1 MTRAFLLTPG
11 FWQRSLCRCLTIIY
25 SGGDQ
30 CANELIFWLRW
41 AKFRPP
47 KGGKNKRKT
56 KSSSNTNC
64 LCINYYGWTDPPP
77 GVQLLEQVLGTFFAY
92 TGNAWTNLSVG
103 EDIPAL
109 IIVAQLCGEECWP
122 FLCAGQELSL
132 DGVLLALAA
141 SLEDSRPLP
150 SPLVIALVILLRGG
164 ILHSSAC
171 FSADTKI
178 LIRML

>member
-1 MTRAFLLTPG
+1 MFDNYLLRRWLVCQWTNFLVEM
-11 FWQRSLCRCLTIIY
+11 S
-25 SGGDQ
+25 
-30 CANELIFWLRW
+30 
-41 AKFRPP
+41 KFSAL
-47 KGGKNKRKT
+47 KGGKNKQKNPQ
-56 KSSSNTNC
+56 SGSNTNC
-64 LCINYYGWTDPPP
+64 LCIKYCGWTDPPP
-77 GVQLLEQVLGTFFAY
+77 RVQLLEQVLGTFFAY
-92 TGNAWTNLSVG
+92 AGNAWANLSVG
-103 EDIPAL
+103 ENIPAL

-122 FLCAGQELSL
+122 FLCVGQELSS

-150 SPLVIALVILLRGG
+150 SASVIALVILLRGG

>member
-1 MTRAFLLTPG
+1 MQLTRAFLLTPG

-30 CANELIFWLRW
+30 CANEVIFWLRW
-41 AKFRPP
+41 AKFSAL
-47 KGGKNKRKT
+47 KGGGGT
-56 KSSSNTNC
+56 KSGSNTNC
-64 LCINYYGWTDPPP
+64 LYINYYGWTYPPP
-77 GVQLLEQVLGTFFAY
+77 RVQLLEQVLGAFFAY
-92 TGNAWTNLSVG
+92 TGNAWANLSVG
-103 EDIPAL
+103 ANIPAL

-122 FLCAGQELSL
+122 FLCVGQELSS

-150 SPLVIALVILLRGG
+150 SALVIALVILLRGG